1 VIAANLAMSY
11 QNWHVTKSE
20 KNVMTLKFLIA
31 CTALTLSFATTS
43 SQADP
48 YQPGYGCY
56 LKKTSDGFVALRAG
70 PNAKSKR
77 LHKLTSKY
85 YVGPAARG
93 GKWVAVTVSADD
105 GYELDDPRKFY
116 KTGYV
121 ASSLI
126 NWNDCFYLP

>member
-1 VIAANLAMSY
+1 
-11 QNWHVTKSE
+11 
-20 KNVMTLKFLIA
+20 MTLKFLIA
-31 CTALTLSFATTS
+31 CTALTLSLATTS
-43 SQADP
+43 AKADP

-70 PNAKSKR
+70 PSAKSKL

-85 YVGPAARG
+85 YVGPEARG
-93 GKWVAVTVSADD
+93 GKWIAVRAGKNVDYDFDD
-105 GYELDDPRKFY
+105 IRKFS
-116 KTGYV
+116 KDGYV